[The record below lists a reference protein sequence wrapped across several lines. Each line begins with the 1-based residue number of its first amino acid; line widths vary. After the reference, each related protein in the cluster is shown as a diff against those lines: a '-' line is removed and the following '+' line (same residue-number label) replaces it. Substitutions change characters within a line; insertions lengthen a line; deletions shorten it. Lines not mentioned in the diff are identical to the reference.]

1 MRFSIYWII
10 IYLHPDNLPKFH
22 LTSSKG
28 VPKCDCV
35 PVIECCDVECWS
47 VVLCACR
54 KVVQLMKGF
63 GYMIKCVACSR
74 RRLVGGL
81 QCLVEVHNLP
91 ASVLDLAR
99 PVANLL
105 PPPQENGRVGRLAT
119 IMIWRN
125 VRSVDRQKS
134 CRSALL
140 AFIEALENSNWIL
153 FAWRTLDRVHNMND
167 LVGCRFRAL
176 MLLLLRAYEV
186 TMAAMTT
193 SWKSGPRQGRRRV
206 LNGWLT
212 SCKKKQNKV

>member
-1 MRFSIYWII
+1 MASCTRRPSVLFSNLWLSPFGIIGCNSQFIESKFISIWILYQMRFSIYWII

-35 PVIECCDVECWS
+35 PVIECFDVECWS
-47 VVLCACR
+47 AVLCA
-54 KVVQLMKGF
+54 KGFLGF
-63 GYMIKCVACSR
+63 GYMIKCVACSC

-81 QCLVEVHNLP
+81 QCLVEVHSLP
-91 ASVLDLAR
+91 AFVLDLAR

-119 IMIWRN
+119 ITIWRN

-140 AFIEALENSNWIL
+140 TFVEVLEILLDKYICFGLGIAIVGQDKSVCFGLGIAFVVWS
-153 FAWRTLDRVHNMND
+153 
-167 LVGCRFRAL
+167 
-176 MLLLLRAYEV
+176 
-186 TMAAMTT
+186 
-193 SWKSGPRQGRRRV
+193 P
-206 LNGWLT
+206 
-212 SCKKKQNKV
+212 